1 VSAEINKNTTNKI
14 TSEFALFERIPLKL
28 KLLIDRIGI
37 TYANSQPEMHIKIH
51 ILGELNGSC
60 RLVLKYKEIKIENRI
75 VFLIMPSAL
84 FNFLF
89 GEALVDTL

>member
-1 VSAEINKNTTNKI
+1 
-14 TSEFALFERIPLKL
+14 
-28 KLLIDRIGI
+28 
-37 TYANSQPEMHIKIH
+37 
-51 ILGELNGSC
+51 LGELNGSC